1 MKTGKLL
8 FAFIAIATFFPAAF
22 ANESL
27 TSVGV
32 AIPIMRYKWNDVD
45 ENGNGVQFTL
55 KEHYIFDNG
64 FSLVADIGLGNMKIK
79 DYYSISWYNNSGIIT
94 STELQDGKAFYLNC
108 DIGAGYAV
116 LNYEK
121 FKLVL
126 SALAGIGFQKYNKS
140 LTLDETTDKFITFDV
155 GLDLYGAFTFTEH
168 FGAFVSCKGMYSI
181 GKGKKEYTS
190 KSSRFS
196 SFDGKW
202 TLKGFMIT
210 PSAGLVICF

>member
-1 MKTGKLL
+1 MKKIILAL
-8 FAFIAIATFFPAAF
+8 FASIVVCSAF

-32 AIPIMRYKWNDVD
+32 GIPIMFYNWNDV
-45 ENGNGVQFTL
+45 EEKGNGVQFAL

-64 FSLVADIGLGNMKIK
+64 FSLVADLGLGNMKIK
-79 DYYSISWYNNSGIIT
+79 DYYSITWYANNGSYMY
-94 STELQDGKAFYLNC
+94 SELQDGKAFYLNF

-116 LNYEK
+116 LNYQK
-121 FKLVL
+121 FKLVI
-126 SALAGIGFQKYNKS
+126 SALAGIGFQKYNKE
-140 LTLDETTDKFITFDV
+140 LTLDERTEKFVTFDV
-155 GLDLYGAFTFTEH
+155 GLDLYGAFKFTEH

-181 GKGKKEYTS
+181 GKGKEEYVS
-190 KSSRFS
+190 KSYRTQ

-202 TLKGFMIT
+202 KLKGFMIT